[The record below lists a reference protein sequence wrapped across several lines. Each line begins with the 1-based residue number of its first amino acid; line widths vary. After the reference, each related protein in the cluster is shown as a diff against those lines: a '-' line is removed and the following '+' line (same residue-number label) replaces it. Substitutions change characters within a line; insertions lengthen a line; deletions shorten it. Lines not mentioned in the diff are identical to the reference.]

1 MIYVLHYLT
10 ERLES
15 KSTYYVIIKNR
26 SHLSLKI
33 SSFQRKIEQLKGF
46 EIIEPE
52 SFTDQS
58 SMKITFNKKSLKL

>member
-15 KSTYYVIIKNR
+15 TPTYYVIIKNR

-52 SFTDQS
+52 SFTDKS